1 MTDMETE
8 NLIKTLSDGSVPVV
22 RLAQPAR
29 RMIVWFMGALIYGAM
44 VAFFMGLRDDLPMR
58 IAEPRFVIELAAA
71 LLTSMMAAA
80 AAFCAGCPGRPL
92 WERFAPL
99 PFLGLW
105 LATLG
110 QGCWQDWL
118 WLGAEGLRIGSDF
131 IHRRDFGIARGGD
144 APHDPLR
151 GAPRTNFDGR
161 TGRSCLGRNGRDRAA
176 FDALAWC
183 QRHGPNLAVRLDAA
197 VDRGSRPFWSSTPAL
212 AAAWSSCL
220 TQSTQH
226 RVATA
231 L

>member
-131 IHRRDFGIARGGD
+131 ICLPIIAAISGLPGAVMLLMIRS
-144 APHDPLR
+144 
-151 GAPRTNFDGR
+151 GAPLAPISTVALGALASAAMAATVLRLTHLPGASVMVLTWQFGSMLLLTAAAALFGR
-161 TGRSCLGRNGRDRAA
+161 QLLRWPRLGR
-176 FDALAWC
+176 
-183 QRHGPNLAVRLDAA
+183 
-197 VDRGSRPFWSSTPAL
+197 
-212 AAAWSSCL
+212 
-220 TQSTQH
+220 
-226 RVATA
+226 VA
-231 L
+231 